1 MSFADLIAKK
11 SGSEDEFAE
20 SPEHCEAGNKGGSL
34 EAFIQRHGHVTE
46 EYKFYNGEITLRFDT
61 EEHKYY
67 RVGELGNLIPVNGV
81 TNTVS
86 IKDKSH
92 MLTPWAAK
100 VAIQKLLR
108 LMPTEMIEGVIRIK
122 PLTFEEFTTI
132 ALEAKSAHKDKL
144 DEAGDIGHAAHKCL
158 EESILF
164 AIANDPQKIVRSLIN
179 VPTDGLAA
187 NAAGS
192 GFAWMSAHNVRWCET
207 ESKIYSREFD
217 YAGTMDGLAVCDSC
231 NDKACCPVAF
241 KDRLSLIDWKSS
253 NYLNITYLWQAA
265 SYKKAKTEE
274 FPNLKIEDIWIL
286 RLGKSEEEA
295 GRFEPWHQNVDS
307 YEEDF
312 QGFLACLN
320 LTRLV
325 DSVEE
330 RMKTQKGS
338 IRTIRKEQKETAKAL
353 AKEQEKLQKALDKA
367 AAKKAKEEEKVRIK
381 AEAKAERERLKAEKK
396 AGVTCGSMLQETTER
411 IVTMLS
417 DSLPLAQPSSLSNP
431 STPVQETRQPERIIL
446 TEAQEYPS
454 LTEEVKAVLEPTHV
468 QRPSNAVVDVEVL
481 VLPPESAKVFVE
493 AIAKPPEPNEAL
505 RSAAQGY
512 KNISLT
518 METT

>member
-11 SGSEDEFAE
+11 SDSGDEWAE

-46 EYKFYNGEITLRFDT
+46 EYHFYGGEITLRFDK

-108 LMPTEMIEGVIRIK
+108 LMPTEMAEGVVRIK

-192 GFAWMSAHNVRWCET
+192 GFAWMAAHNVRWCET

-231 NDKACCPVAF
+231 NDKACCPEAF

-274 FPNLKIEDIWIL
+274 FPNLNIEDIWIL

-295 GRFEPWHQNVDS
+295 GRFEPWHQSVDS

-338 IRTIRKEQKETAKAL
+338 IRAIRKEQKETAKML

-367 AAKKAKEEEKVRIK
+367 VAKKAKEEEKVRIK

-396 AGVTCGSMLQETTER
+396 AGVVSCTSTSSPNPIATPLDSTPQHGAEET
-411 IVTMLS
+411 
-417 DSLPLAQPSSLSNP
+417 PSSL
-431 STPVQETRQPERIIL
+431 
-446 TEAQEYPS
+446 PS
-454 LTEEVKAVLEPTHV
+454 LTTPTQGTPQGESITSTEVATLPAELV
-468 QRPSNAVVDVEVL
+468 QTQAEATTKPSF
-481 VLPPESAKVFVE
+481 VLPFILP
-493 AIAKPPEPNEAL
+493 
-505 RSAAQGY
+505 
-512 KNISLT
+512 
-518 METT
+518 MEN